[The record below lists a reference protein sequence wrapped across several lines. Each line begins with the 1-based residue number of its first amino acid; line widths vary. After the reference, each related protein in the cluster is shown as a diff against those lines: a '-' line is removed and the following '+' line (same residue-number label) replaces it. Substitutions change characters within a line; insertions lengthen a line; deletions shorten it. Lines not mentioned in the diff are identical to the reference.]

1 MFTIM
6 ENRKRPRLE
15 LINSN
20 NNSSNEALQGVASTT
35 TPLGTATATLATIG
49 GQSFILSNASAT
61 SLPANILLSI
71 CDDNSDESEE
81 YIIDSPMLTHI
92 KQENSVA
99 TQTTNNQTSQQLP
112 ALVTS
117 LPQYRIVNQAG
128 KSLNNSPLNSP
139 NVLNTSAV
147 ANNAALL
154 SNSVHLPPGCEIYV
168 IKEVLDTPK
177 QVLQNDTTVSSNKGI
192 VSTNATTT
200 TIKLEPMSPLPI
212 LRNSTTLNNNASQN
226 LNANSNNIA
235 ITTNPV
241 TTAHNTTLS
250 TSPQDETA
258 KRSLILEAYKKRDD
272 KRRATHNEVERRR
285 RDKINSWIF
294 KLKEMLPTEVTPS
307 NGSTILNKEAIT
319 NTTHQQQQQQQQRLL
334 VQQQA
339 TTRTPPSDSKS
350 QILIKACEYIK
361 SMQEEIKSLRE
372 CLTEN
377 ENLRLNNERLQD
389 EINTLRSK
397 QQQQQKQHLNN
408 NNNNI
413 LITTTNNNNNNS
425 NNSNNNNNHNNN
437 NNNHSNTTDDCEIT
451 LNTLNT
457 TYANVQLFAPS
468 TTQHNNNN
476 NHHNHNNHH
485 HLAGLVGLTANT
497 SNTSSPATVNVTY
510 AKRELIITDFVD

>member
-1 MFTIM
+1 MYYF
-6 ENRKRPRLE
+6 
-15 LINSN
+15 
-20 NNSSNEALQGVASTT
+20 
-35 TPLGTATATLATIG
+35 
-49 GQSFILSNASAT
+49 SFILSNSSAT
-61 SLPANILLSI
+61 TLPANILLSI

-177 QVLQNDTTVSSNKGI
+177 HVLHNDTTVGSNKGI
-192 VSTNATTT
+192 INTNATT

-212 LRNSTTLNNNASQN
+212 LRNSTTLNNNTSQN

-241 TTAHNTTLS
+241 TTAHNATLS

-294 KLKEMLPTEVTPS
+294 KLKEMLPNEVTPS
-307 NGSTILNKEAIT
+307 NSSTILNKEAIT
-319 NTTHQQQQQQQQRLL
+319 NTAHQQQQQQQQHQQRLL

-361 SMQEEIKSLRE
+361 SMQEEIKR
-372 CLTEN
+372 
-377 ENLRLNNERLQD
+377 
-389 EINTLRSK
+389 
-397 QQQQQKQHLNN
+397 
-408 NNNNI
+408 
-413 LITTTNNNNNNS
+413 
-425 NNSNNNNNHNNN
+425 
-437 NNNHSNTTDDCEIT
+437 
-451 LNTLNT
+451 
-457 TYANVQLFAPS
+457 
-468 TTQHNNNN
+468 
-476 NHHNHNNHH
+476 
-485 HLAGLVGLTANT
+485 
-497 SNTSSPATVNVTY
+497 
-510 AKRELIITDFVD
+510 

>member
-1 MFTIM
+1 
-6 ENRKRPRLE
+6 
-15 LINSN
+15 
-20 NNSSNEALQGVASTT
+20 
-35 TPLGTATATLATIG
+35 
-49 GQSFILSNASAT
+49 
-61 SLPANILLSI
+61 
-71 CDDNSDESEE
+71 
-81 YIIDSPMLTHI
+81 MLTHI

-139 NVLNTSAV
+139 NVLNANAV

-177 QVLQNDTTVSSNKGI
+177 QVLQSDTTVSSNKGI
-192 VSTNATTT
+192 INTNATTTT

-212 LRNSTTLNNNASQN
+212 LRNSTTLNNNTSQN
-226 LNANSNNIA
+226 LNANSNNIT

-241 TTAHNTTLS
+241 TTAHNNTTLS
-250 TSPQDETA
+250 TSQDETA

-307 NGSTILNKEAIT
+307 NGNTILNKEAIT
-319 NTTHQQQQQQQQRLL
+319 NTTHQQQQRLL
-334 VQQQA
+334 IQQQA

-361 SMQEEIKSLRE
+361 SMQEEIKR
-372 CLTEN
+372 
-377 ENLRLNNERLQD
+377 
-389 EINTLRSK
+389 
-397 QQQQQKQHLNN
+397 
-408 NNNNI
+408 
-413 LITTTNNNNNNS
+413 
-425 NNSNNNNNHNNN
+425 
-437 NNNHSNTTDDCEIT
+437 
-451 LNTLNT
+451 
-457 TYANVQLFAPS
+457 
-468 TTQHNNNN
+468 
-476 NHHNHNNHH
+476 
-485 HLAGLVGLTANT
+485 
-497 SNTSSPATVNVTY
+497 
-510 AKRELIITDFVD
+510 